1 MATKYGDELEKIP
14 TVIEAV
20 GPGESSV
27 LFVESVSNFVA
38 PHHTLSGIPQA
49 GEDVKEKKF
58 ELGISHSKYGSG
70 RLPPFP
76 LCF

>member
-38 PHHTLSGIPQA
+38 PHHTLSGIPIGRA
-49 GEDVKEKKF
+49 GNQLREKAD
-58 ELGISHSKYGSG
+58 
-70 RLPPFP
+70 
-76 LCF
+76 